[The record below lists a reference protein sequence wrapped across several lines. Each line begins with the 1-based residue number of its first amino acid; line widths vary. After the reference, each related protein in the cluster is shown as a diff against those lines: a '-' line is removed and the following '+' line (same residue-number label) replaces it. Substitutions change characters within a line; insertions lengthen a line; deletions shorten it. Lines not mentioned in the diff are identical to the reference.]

1 MDRIAM
7 LKNARQG
14 LAASINQQRL
24 ALEDLDRQ
32 IAELAKIPE
41 QLPDE
46 RLTAKEVTKLFKF
59 SLRTLYNKIDR
70 GEFPAPA
77 SRSGRRYWTKRQID
91 ALLSA

>member
-14 LAASINQQRL
+14 LAASINQQRF